1 MTKIRERNPRGQGA
15 KLRDDIL
22 AAATALL
29 EESGN
34 EESVTLRA
42 IARKAGITAPSI
54 YAHFEDRESILES
67 VIALA
72 FDELVA
78 VISSATQ
85 GIEDPVKSLHAGC
98 HAYLAFAAE
107 RPHRYR
113 VLFERQ
119 RDFAAALSHE
129 RIHALETHHD
139 TIEPKSGAEA
149 FDLLVDGI
157 QRCIDAGRSGSVD
170 AFADAAALWSAMHG
184 FATLHRGLSDFPWPD
199 PRALEETIIDQLARI
214 RVG

>member
-1 MTKIRERNPRGQGA
+1 MRERNPRGQGV

-22 AAATALL
+22 GAATVLL

-34 EESVTLRA
+34 EEAVTLRA

-54 YAHFEDRESILES
+54 YAHFDDREAILEA

-72 FDELVA
+72 FDELVVA
-78 VISSATQ
+78 ITTATD
-85 GIEDPVKSLHAGC
+85 GIDDPVASLHAGC

-107 RPHRYR
+107 RPQRYQ

-119 RDFAAALSHE
+119 RDFAAALSHK
-129 RIHALETHHD
+129 RIHELETQHTD
-139 TIEPKSGAEA
+139 VEPKSGAEA

-157 QRCIDAGRSGSVD
+157 QSCVDAGRSDSPD

-184 FATLHRGLSDFPWPD
+184 FATLRRGLAEFPWPD
-199 PRALEETIIDQLARI
+199 QRALEETIIDRLARI
-214 RVG
+214 RAS

>member
-1 MTKIRERNPRGQGA
+1 MRERNPRGQGV

-22 AAATALL
+22 GAATVLL

-34 EESVTLRA
+34 EEAVTLRA

-54 YAHFEDRESILES
+54 YAHFDDREAILES

-72 FDELVA
+72 FDELVVA
-78 VISSATQ
+78 ITTATD
-85 GIEDPVKSLHAGC
+85 GIDDPVVSLHAGC

-107 RPHRYR
+107 RPQRYR

-119 RDFAAALSHE
+119 RDFAAALSHK
-129 RIHALETHHD
+129 RIHELETQHTD
-139 TIEPKSGAEA
+139 VEPKSGAEA

-157 QRCIDAGRSGSVD
+157 QGCVDAGRSDSPD

-184 FATLHRGLSDFPWPD
+184 FATLRRGLAEFPWPD
-199 PRALEETIIDQLARI
+199 QRALEETIIDRLARI
-214 RVG
+214 RAS